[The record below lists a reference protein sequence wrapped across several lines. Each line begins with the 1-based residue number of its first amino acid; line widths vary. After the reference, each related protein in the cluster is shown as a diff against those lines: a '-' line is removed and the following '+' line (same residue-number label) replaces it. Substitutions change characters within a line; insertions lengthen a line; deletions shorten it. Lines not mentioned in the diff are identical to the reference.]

1 MEQKLKRLSYGIL
14 DSEIEDM
21 IELGYIIKQISGS
34 GDNYY
39 VWVLFEKNI
48 NNENIL

>member
-1 MEQKLKRLSYGIL
+1 MEQQLKRLSYGSL
-14 DSEIEDM
+14 NYEVEAM
-21 IELGYIIKQISGS
+21 IKLGYIIKQISGS

-48 NNENIL
+48 SNENIL